1 MNTTTA
7 PTPAT
12 SPANATVYRP
22 KFALYHAS
30 PKGTGAALKMSLHPA
45 HDDVD
50 GSIMLTLAPQATIGD
65 RRGPNPVYPRFQ
77 WEAAVTVKLDFSDLS
92 KFLQVFRG
100 EMESIEDGKGLF
112 HTTSQASTRIV
123 LRHLVEPIS
132 GYSLEIFRTP
142 RSGEEEV
149 RLRFFFS
156 GAEACGL
163 TEAIASSMGVIA
175 FGIPMVVPHDTSAY
189 RTREREVRNEGLD

>member
-1 MNTTTA
+1 MNTMKNSTTQ
-7 PTPAT
+7 AT
-12 SPANATVYRP
+12 NMTVFRP

-30 PKGTGAALKMSLHPA
+30 PKGVGAALKMELHPA

-50 GSIMLTLAPQATIGD
+50 GSIMMTLAPQATIGD

-77 WEAAVTVKLDFSDLS
+77 WESAVTVKLDFSDLC
-92 KFLQVFRG
+92 KILQVFRG
-100 EMESIEDGKGLF
+100 EIESIEDGKGLF
-112 HTTSQASTRIV
+112 HTTSLATTRIV
-123 LRHLVEPIS
+123 LRHLVEPIA

-156 GAEACGL
+156 GSEACGL
-163 TEAIASSMGVIA
+163 TEAISSSMGVIA

-189 RTREREVRNEGLD
+189 RNREKEARNDPLS